1 MDWFKIKVRHVL
13 NTPFTNEEIG
23 LLVKFQALVAQ
34 KESMPTMGEIRT
46 IMRENSFIKLAE
58 KLELNG
64 IKVDFIGEK
73 VLEDVTSSSIK
84 RELNAKR
91 VGKFRDKLRLGDD
104 SVTHYTSVTVTPLDK
119 IREDK
124 SIKNNTKKHYID
136 RQAIDGFFENF
147 IWKLYPKKT
156 GKLKSRGFVE
166 RFLKTAK
173 DEEDLKIKMDE
184 MQIAVERYSQ
194 HFVGKDIQ
202 FMKGGDV
209 FFGGYWQDWIHEN
222 PMISTVKTY
231 RQIFE
236 EENT

>member
-13 NTPFTNEEIG
+13 NTPFTTEEIG

-64 IKVDFIGEK
+64 VKVDFIGEK

-84 RELNAKR
+84 RKLNAKR

-104 SVTHYTSVTVTPLDK
+104 CVTHYSSVTVTPLDK

-124 SIKNNTKKHYID
+124 NIKNNTKKHYID
-136 RQAIDGFFENF
+136 RQAIDGFFDF
-147 IWKLYPKKT
+147 IWKIYQKKT
-156 GKLKSRGFVE
+156 GKVKSKRLIEAMLKS
-166 RFLKTAK
+166 AK
-173 DEEDLKIKMDE
+173 DEADLKNKMDE
-184 MQIAVERYSQ
+184 LQIASERYSA
-194 HFVGKDIQ
+194 HFVGKDTQ
-202 FMKGGDV
+202 YMKGGDV

-222 PMISTVKTY
+222 PLTGTAKPY
-231 RQIFE
+231 NEIFGG
-236 EENT
+236 